1 MSSTKKTKLITPRV
15 LTTEIWQLLVSQH
28 ELLCYVK
35 SCLCSIGVTFH
46 TWGCVSMATVSSF
59 LCGLHLQQTIVLPE
73 FKTGSF
79 SAFAFLVLVY
89 ATMKT
94 KQMLQKTHLGKTFIE
109 QDVKL
114 YQYMLLELRH
124 SKKKKKESSQCF
136 LSQRKAFK
144 KNNYR

>member
-1 MSSTKKTKLITPRV
+1 
-15 LTTEIWQLLVSQH
+15 
-28 ELLCYVK
+28 
-35 SCLCSIGVTFH
+35 
-46 TWGCVSMATVSSF
+46 MATVSSF

-124 SKKKKKESSQCF
+124 SKKKKKKKESSQCF

-144 KNNYR
+144 KN